1 MRGRKS
7 PLFLGKMISRK
18 TVVKL
23 ANQRIKELN
32 NGTYLVDVE
41 ISRNNVITVKVDN
54 LNGGISINDCV
65 SVSRNVEHNLDR
77 DEVDFELKVTSPGL
91 DQPFMVMEQYHKNLG
106 NKINVITKNNMQFS
120 GELERVNEEEI
131 SLKEINSKR
140 DKKTKKKETIEMV
153 HKIKINEIKETKL
166 IISF

>member
-1 MRGRKS
+1 M
-7 PLFLGKMISRK
+7 
-18 TVVKL
+18 
-23 ANQRIKELN
+23 
-32 NGTYLVDVE
+32 
-41 ISRNNVITVKVDN
+41 
-54 LNGGISINDCV
+54 

-166 IISF
+166 IIS